1 MAAPAATTATPP
13 FASRQRGGEGLF
25 ALKSLASARPARARP
40 ATLSSRA
47 KASPFCREVE
57 DSCGRGVRL
66 LLLLCDRRRAVRTR
80 ISPDVWCEAGAVRAD
95 HDGGAG
101 ANRAFVGTSQP
112 GAEIEYRP

>member
-25 ALKSLASARPARARP
+25 ALTSLASARPAGP

-47 KASPFCREVE
+47 KASPFCREAE

-80 ISPDVWCEAGAVRAD
+80 ISPDVWCEAGAVRA
-95 HDGGAG
+95 ALSNLKTITT
-101 ANRAFVGTSQP
+101 A
-112 GAEIEYRP
+112 